1 MGLPIFAR
9 TKKMSLHVN
18 HLTKMYGRQ
27 RAVDDVSFAVE
38 KGEIVGFLGP
48 NGAGKST
55 TMKIATTYLPPTE
68 GSVLVN
74 GMNVEE
80 QPLKIR
86 KTIGYLPEHNPLY
99 LDMYVHEYLRFIGG
113 VYKLDSDHLKKRVGE
128 VVEMCGLEREQNKPI
143 EALSK
148 GYRQR
153 VGLAQALI
161 HNPDVLIL
169 DEPTSGLDPNQIL
182 EIRKLIRQISQN
194 KTVIFSTHIM
204 QEVQALCNRVIVIN
218 KGKIVADDQLSNLMK
233 GNANA
238 SILVV
243 EFQGEIST
251 EELKQLKGVR
261 NVIKEGA
268 HYKFFSDEG
277 VDVRAELFR
286 YATEKKISILSLKEE
301 QNSLEEIFRSLTNG
315 AV

>member
-1 MGLPIFAR
+1 
-9 TKKMSLHVN
+9 MSLQIN
-18 HLTKMYGRQ
+18 HLTKIYGQQ
-27 RAVDDVSFAVE
+27 RAVDDISFSIE

-55 TMKIATTYLPPTE
+55 TMKIATTYLPPSG
-68 GSVLVN
+68 GSVWVN

-80 QPLKIR
+80 QPLQIR

-99 LDMYVHEYLRFIGG
+99 LDMFVHEYLQFIGA
-113 VYKLDSDHLKKRVGE
+113 VYGLKSATLKKRVHE
-128 VVEMCGLEREQNKPI
+128 VVEMCGLAHEQNKRI

-182 EIRKLIRQISQN
+182 EIRKLIKEISQH

-238 SILVV
+238 AVLVV
-243 EFQGEIST
+243 ELQGEVVMD
-251 EELKQLKGVR
+251 ELKQLSGVME
-261 NVIKEGA
+261 VTKEGA
-268 HYKFFSDEG
+268 FYKFFSVEG
-277 VDVRAELFR
+277 VDVRSDLFR
-286 YATEKKISILSLKEE
+286 YAHEKKISIVSLKEE
-301 QNSLEEIFRSLTNG
+301 QNTLEEIFRSLTNE
-315 AV
+315 AT

>member
-1 MGLPIFAR
+1 
-9 TKKMSLHVN
+9 
-18 HLTKMYGRQ
+18 MYGRQ
-27 RAVDDVSFAVE
+27 RAVDDISFAVE

-80 QPLKIR
+80 EPLKIR

-99 LDMYVHEYLRFIGG
+99 LDMYVHEYLRFIGS
-113 VYKLDSDHLKKRVGE
+113 VYKLESDHLKKRVGE

-182 EIRKLIRQISQN
+182 EIRKLIKQISQN

-243 EFQGEIST
+243 ELQGEISM
-251 EELKQLKGVR
+251 EELKQLKGVM
-261 NVIKEGA
+261 NVIKEGT
-268 HYKFFSDEG
+268 HYKFFSEKG